1 MHYSS
6 FKNDI
11 EKKCKELEAQLADPA
26 LVRDAKKMA
35 AVGKEY
41 AVIKETLD
49 TIHALDATTR
59 EIAALEN
66 SIVDETDSTLKTIT
80 EEDLVAL
87 RKKKKELQSSVDLA
101 MHPPDPLDTKDTI
114 IEIRAG
120 TGGDESA
127 LFAAE
132 LFHAYQHFAEKQ
144 GWKTA
149 LINADRTSLGGYKN
163 ITFEV
168 RGNGAYRIFKYEGG
182 VHRVQRIPATE
193 KAGRVHTSTITVAVL
208 PEADA
213 IDTDINPK
221 DIKIETS
228 TASGHGGQSVNT
240 TYSAVQLTHIPT
252 GITAQC
258 QDERSQLQNRE
269 KAMRLLFAR
278 VFAYEQEKISK
289 ELRDSRR
296 AQIGTGER
304 SEKIRTYNFP
314 QDRVTD
320 HRINQ
325 NFHNLPGIM
334 EGNLEPIVEALQNKS
349 KVESP

>member
-1 MHYSS
+1 MDHLT
-6 FKNDI
+6 FKNDT
-11 EKKCKELEAQLADPA
+11 EKKCKELETQLADPA

-35 AVGKEY
+35 AIGKEY
-41 AVIKETLD
+41 ATTKEVLD
-49 TIHALDATTR
+49 TIHALDATTQ

-66 SIVDETDSTLKTIT
+66 SIVDEKDADLKTIA
-80 EEDLVAL
+80 EEDLL
-87 RKKKKELQSSVDLA
+87 ELQKKKKELQSTVDVA
-101 MHPPDPLDTKDTI
+101 MNPPDPLDTKDTI

-132 LFHAYQHFAEKQ
+132 LFRAYQHFAEKQ
-144 GWKTA
+144 GWKTS
-149 LINADRTSLGGYKN
+149 LVNADRTSLGGYKN

-168 RGNGAYRIFKYEGG
+168 RGNGAFRIFKYEGG

-213 IDTDINPK
+213 IDTNINPK

-278 VFAYEQEKISK
+278 VFAYEQEKISR

-334 EGNLEPIVEALQNKS
+334 EGNFEEIVEALQISQKH
-349 KVESP
+349 

>member
-1 MHYSS
+1 MSYEEFRTS
-6 FKNDI
+6 I

-26 LVRDAKKMA
+26 IVRDGKKMA

-41 AVIKETLD
+41 ATTKE
-49 TIHALDATTR
+49 ILDAIHTLETTTK

-66 SIVDETDSTLKTIT
+66 SIVDEKDSDVKTIA
-80 EEDLVAL
+80 EEDLRTLHAKEQEL
-87 RKKKKELQSSVDLA
+87 KKTVDTA
-101 MHPPDPLDTKDTI
+101 MHPPDPLDAKDTI
-114 IEIRAG
+114 VEIRAG

-132 LFHAYQHFAEKQ
+132 LFRVYQRFAEKQ
-144 GWKTA
+144 GWKTS
-149 LINADRTSLGGYKN
+149 LVSADRTSLGGYKN
-163 ITFEV
+163 VAFEI
-168 RGNGAYRIFKYEGG
+168 RGSGAYRMFKYEGG

-193 KAGRVHTSTITVAVL
+193 KAGRVHTSTVTVAVL
-208 PEADA
+208 PEADDA
-213 IDTDINPK
+213 DIEINPK
-221 DIKIETS
+221 DIKVETS
-228 TASGHGGQSVNT
+228 TAGGHGGQSVNT
-240 TYSAVQLTHIPT
+240 TYSAIHLTHIPT
-252 GITAQC
+252 GLTAQC

-269 KAMRLLFAR
+269 KAMRLLRAR
-278 VFAYEQEKISK
+278 VFAHEKEKREK

-325 NFHNLPGIM
+325 NFHNLPSIM
-334 EGNLEPIVEALQNKS
+334 EGNIEPIVEALQQHLTIDN
-349 KVESP
+349 

>member
-1 MHYSS
+1 MDYSS
-6 FKNDI
+6 FKTDI
-11 EKKCKELEAQLADPA
+11 EKKCKELETQLADPA
-26 LVRDAKKMA
+26 LIRDGKKMA
-35 AVGKEY
+35 VVGKEY
-41 AVIKETLD
+41 AATKEMLD
-49 TIHALDATTR
+49 TIHALEKTTQ
-59 EIAALEN
+59 EIVALEN
-66 SIVDETDSTLKTIT
+66 SIVDETDADLKTIA
-80 EEDLVAL
+80 EEDLATL
-87 RKKKKELQSSVDLA
+87 RTKEKELKDEVDAA
-101 MHPPDPLDTKDTI
+101 MNPPDPLDIKDTI

-132 LFHAYQHFAEKQ
+132 LFRAYQRFAEKQ
-144 GWKTA
+144 GWKTS
-149 LINADRTSLGGYKN
+149 LVNADRTSLGGYKN

-193 KAGRVHTSTITVAVL
+193 KAGRVHTSTVTVAVL

-213 IDTDINPK
+213 IDTNINPK

-334 EGNLEPIVEALQNKS
+334 EGNLEPIVEALQKI
-349 KVESP
+349 

>member
-1 MHYSS
+1 MDYLA

-11 EKKCKELEAQLADPA
+11 EKKCKELETQLADPA
-26 LVRDAKKMA
+26 IVRDGKKMA
-35 AVGKEY
+35 TVGKEY
-41 AVIKETLD
+41 ATAKEILD
-49 TIHALDATTR
+49 TIHIFEKTTQ

-66 SIVDETDSTLKTIT
+66 SIVDEKDADLKTIAQ
-80 EEDLVAL
+80 EDLQAL
-87 RKKKKELQSSVDLA
+87 HAKEKELKNAVDIA
-101 MHPPDPLDTKDTI
+101 MNPPDPMDAKDTI

-127 LFAAE
+127 LFASE
-132 LFHAYQHFAEKQ
+132 LFRAYQHFAEKQ
-144 GWKTA
+144 KWKTS
-149 LINADRTSLGGYKN
+149 LISADRTSLGGYKN
-163 ITFEV
+163 VAFEIH
-168 RGNGAYRIFKYEGG
+168 GNGAFRIFKYEGG

-193 KAGRVHTSTITVAVL
+193 KAGRVHTSTVTVAVL
-208 PEADA
+208 PEAD
-213 IDTDINPK
+213 DTDIEINPK
-221 DIKIETS
+221 DIKVETS
-228 TASGHGGQSVNT
+228 TAGGHGGQSVNT
-240 TYSAVQLTHIPT
+240 TYSAIHLTHIPT

-269 KAMRLLFAR
+269 KAMRLLRTR
-278 VFAYEQEKISK
+278 VFAFEREKRDK

-325 NFHNLPGIM
+325 NFHNLPSIM
-334 EGNLEPIVEALQNKS
+334 EGNLEPIVEALQAS
-349 KVESP
+349 KNF